1 MHCLLLST
9 RLFLMNGLLF
19 HLPKTIWCYTEH
31 LLEAADELPRI
42 IIADL
47 IVDSEVCGALLE
59 NIIQKEDT

>member
-1 MHCLLLST
+1 
-9 RLFLMNGLLF
+9 MNGLLF